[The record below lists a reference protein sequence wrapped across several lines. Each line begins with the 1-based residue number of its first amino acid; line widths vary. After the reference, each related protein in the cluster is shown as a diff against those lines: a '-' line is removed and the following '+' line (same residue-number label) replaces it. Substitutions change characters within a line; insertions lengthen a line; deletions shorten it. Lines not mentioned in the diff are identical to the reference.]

1 MAGDGEAG
9 EQSADGGGP
18 PEVFEGQPEV
28 VVLAN
33 EDDADPGL
41 VGAALAAR
49 GYRLHTLHREVEQW
63 PEKVKCALVVVL
75 GSEWSVYDET
85 TAESVDRERAYL
97 AAAVGAHVP
106 TLGICFGAQMLA
118 AALGGEVH
126 RADATELGWMHIE
139 PEPGAPDEIE
149 HGPWFQ
155 FHHDTFTLPPAA
167 RLLASSEVGP
177 QAFQY
182 GSALAVQ
189 FHPEVTPGIVGR
201 WCAADPEPVA
211 AAGTTA
217 EELVAKTDAEQDRVA
232 VAAARLV
239 DLVLA

>member
-1 MAGDGEAG
+1 MASGGDAG
-9 EQSADGGGP
+9 GPVAHEGGP
-18 PEVFEGQPEV
+18 PEAFEGQPEV

-33 EDDADPGL
+33 RDDADPGL

-63 PEKVKCALVVVL
+63 PEKVKCALIVVL
-75 GSEWSVYDET
+75 GSEWSVYDD
-85 TAESVDRERAYL
+85 TAAGSVDRERVYL
-97 AAAVGAHVP
+97 AAAVEAHVP

-118 AALGGEVH
+118 ASLGGEVH

-139 PEPGAPDEIE
+139 PEAGAPPEVE

-211 AAGTTA
+211 AAGTTTD
-217 EELVAKTDAEQDRVA
+217 ELVARTDAEQDRVA